1 MVVDRVFQTDD
12 GGMQQAPPRGKR
24 SSTGRAPGAGG
35 GRGLSQQPAH
45 RGGGKIAEAVG
56 KREQPP
62 VDEEVQTAL
71 DRAQNLLSQLAVSS
85 GLVAS
90 PQGSP
95 TKARVGFQDGDGGVG
110 GGDEGEGSPGKS
122 AYGGGL
128 GSPGKATKEGVMVE
142 RYFGR
147 GKDGSG
153 GPIAILIREDGTGE
167 ARYPNGSVAVSVSGS
182 QTQGFSITAMYRNG
196 SVAITA
202 DADGNAMVRACLHK

>member
-1 MVVDRVFQTDD
+1 
-12 GGMQQAPPRGKR
+12 
-24 SSTGRAPGAGG
+24 
-35 GRGLSQQPAH
+35 
-45 RGGGKIAEAVG
+45 
-56 KREQPP
+56 
-62 VDEEVQTAL
+62 
-71 DRAQNLLSQLAVSS
+71 
-85 GLVAS
+85 
-90 PQGSP
+90 
-95 TKARVGFQDGDGGVG
+95 
-110 GGDEGEGSPGKS
+110 
-122 AYGGGL
+122 L